1 MKIYTKKGDGGTT
14 QLIGGKRIP
23 KHDLRIE
30 SYGTV
35 DELNSYIGL
44 LRDQAIDENYKLQLI
59 EIQDRLFT
67 LGSHLA
73 AEPNKSTMK
82 LPEISENDVLYLENS
97 MDEMDSQ
104 LPEMKFFVLPGGH
117 TTVSF
122 CHLARC
128 VCRRAERNV
137 THLKEH
143 EEVEELILKYL
154 NRLSDYLFV
163 LSRKLSQDL
172 NAVEQAWK
180 PRMD

>member
-35 DELNSYIGL
+35 DELNSYVGL

-73 AEPNKSTMK
+73 AEPNKKTMK
-82 LPEISENDVLYLENS
+82 LPEISESDVVIS
-97 MDEMDSQ
+97 
-104 LPEMKFFVLPGGH
+104 
-117 TTVSF
+117 
-122 CHLARC
+122 
-128 VCRRAERNV
+128 
-137 THLKEH
+137 
-143 EEVEELILKYL
+143 
-154 NRLSDYLFV
+154 
-163 LSRKLSQDL
+163 
-172 NAVEQAWK
+172 
-180 PRMD
+180 